1 MLQGPENERGR
12 WSAHWQRRQ
21 KSGSRYWEHGNAE
34 RRVGNRLSLTPA
46 TRSQYYYYFSL
57 LGPIPAS
64 SCPTTPPF
72 HLLLRVGRS
81 AHLACS
87 HLALARC
94 LAACPIFEF
103 EFRSKVSK
111 NESSP
116 KPTFRLKQVFA
127 LICGVASSVQGQPSR
142 QSRDRLANNAER
154 PTKKYNQAKGRRPAA
169 LAQILPGF
177 LYFCWRALKPGLLPQ
192 RVGMRP
198 WPDPSCHIPILG

>member
-1 MLQGPENERGR
+1 MERPLAAEAEKRIALLGT
-12 WSAHWQRRQ
+12 WQRRKTRWQ
-21 KSGSRYWEHGNAE
+21 PNLTHSRHPLP
-34 RRVGNRLSLTPA
+34 V
-46 TRSQYYYYFSL
+46 
-57 LGPIPAS
+57 
-64 SCPTTPPF
+64 
-72 HLLLRVGRS
+72 LLLFLASWPNSRLLVPNHASVSPPAPCRS
-81 AHLACS
+81 LCCS

-111 NESSP
+111 NETSP

-154 PTKKYNQAKGRRPAA
+154 PTKKYKQAKGRRPAA

-177 LYFCWRALKPGLLPQ
+177 LYFCWRALNPGLLPQ